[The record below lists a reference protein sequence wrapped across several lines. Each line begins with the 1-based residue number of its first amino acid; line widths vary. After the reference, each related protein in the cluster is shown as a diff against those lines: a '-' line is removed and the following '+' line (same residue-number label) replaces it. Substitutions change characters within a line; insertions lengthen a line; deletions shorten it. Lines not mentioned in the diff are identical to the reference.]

1 MGEWRAFNWNTPI
14 QFDHHRCNRTQL
26 DCRILLCRTWFGWTR
41 LAWLAMAR
49 FGSAWLKY
57 NRLTK
62 GHKRHN
68 RAFISMWT
76 NEKTEKKTATATGCA
91 NNREIF
97 ILEFPHAFFWY
108 QETQRTIKY
117 TGVYARLVRCC
128 FQPNGSCRK
137 VTKLKLSCVFST
149 REKKTKFLFSFWVN
163 ASNVPTSNP
172 TRSSHIVPFCTRIKT
187 KTKSAHSELMLFPCI
202 VY

>member
-14 QFDHHRCNRTQL
+14 QFDHHRCSRTQL

-49 FGSAWLKY
+49 LGSVRFCSAWLKY

-97 ILEFPHAFFWY
+97 ILEFPSRQHAFFWY
-108 QETQRTIKY
+108 QEMQRTIKY
-117 TGVYARLVRCC
+117 TGVCMPGWCGAVSSRMDLAEKSQNSNSLV
-128 FQPNGSCRK
+128 F
-137 VTKLKLSCVFST
+137 FST
-149 REKKTKFLFSFWVN
+149 REKKN
-163 ASNVPTSNP
+163 
-172 TRSSHIVPFCTRIKT
+172 
-187 KTKSAHSELMLFPCI
+187 
-202 VY
+202 